1 MLVLEHRDQSACA
14 SFYPNNATNDS
25 SEPFK
30 WISYLHPK
38 AMDDEF
44 KVRNEQLDH
53 RVADINKVIALLDSL
68 QNGKEFKNLLEPKME
83 SQKFRGMFDMNNI
96 IVMGHSFGSAT
107 AIRSLLTVDSLK
119 MAICLDAWMYA
130 IKELNANSIT
140 KPILFI
146 NMQKFQF
153 KTNMRKMAQFISND
167 GNNSKTR
174 KVLTIKDAR
183 HTDQSDIPFVIS
195 SFVSSILRMKSK
207 VDPFIVHD
215 LTTALTI
222 DFIIDN
228 SKSK

>member
-14 SFYPNNATNDS
+14 SFYPNDAPNDS
-25 SEPFK
+25 YEPFK
-30 WISYLHPK
+30 WISYLHSK
-38 AMDDEF
+38 AMGNEF
-44 KVRNEQLDH
+44 KVRNEQLDQ
-53 RVADINKVIALLDSL
+53 RVADISKVIALLDSL

-83 SQKFRGMFDMNNI
+83 IQKFVGMLDMDNI

-107 AIRSLLTVDSLK
+107 AIQSLLKVDSLK

-146 NMQKFQF
+146 NMQTFQF

-167 GNNSKTR
+167 GNNSKIR

-183 HTDQSDIPFVIS
+183 HTDQSDIPFFIN

-207 VDPFIVHD
+207 VDPFIVYD